1 MATMNTNDAPTALT
15 RMMNM
20 GVAPFNIATAV
31 ILITAQRL
39 TRRLC
44 NCKEPTAIPEQ
55 ALVEAGFRD
64 SNLDGSWQPFKPVGC
79 ERCKGFGYKGR
90 VGICQVIPIS
100 EEIERII
107 LEHGTAIDIV
117 DQAAR
122 EGVRRLRQSRLVKVM
137 QGVTSLQEIKQAHH
151 VG

>member
-44 NCKEPTAIPEQ
+44 NCKEPPAIPEQ

-64 SNLDGSWQPFKPVGC
+64 SNLD
-79 ERCKGFGYKGR
+79 
-90 VGICQVIPIS
+90 
-100 EEIERII
+100 
-107 LEHGTAIDIV
+107 L
-117 DQAAR
+117 
-122 EGVRRLRQSRLVKVM
+122 
-137 QGVTSLQEIKQAHH
+137 SLIHI
-151 VG
+151 